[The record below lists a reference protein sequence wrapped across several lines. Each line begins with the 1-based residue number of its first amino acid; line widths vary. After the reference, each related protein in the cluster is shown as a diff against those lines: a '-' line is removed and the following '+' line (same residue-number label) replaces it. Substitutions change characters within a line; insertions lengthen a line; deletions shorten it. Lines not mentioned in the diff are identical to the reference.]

1 MTDDE
6 IADALADRFLT
17 MAKGKAWG
25 LDLATLADGE
35 KTKTSVERTYISE
48 MGHRSLS
55 PSASAA
61 EEEKRSKKGGGP
73 RATGGARPYPR
84 GG

>member
-1 MTDDE
+1 MADDE

-25 LDLATLADGE
+25 MDLTTLAEGE
-35 KTKTSVERTYISE
+35 VLDDV
-48 MGHRSLS
+48 GQPS

-61 EEEKRSKKGGGP
+61 DEEKRSKKGGGP
-73 RATGGARPYPR
+73 RATGGARND
-84 GG
+84 